1 MKDKNQTLK
10 IFNFSHPLMQTEI
23 FSLTGD
29 KYKDTLPFKWEITS
43 DYAASDVVLWDGVIT
58 VKNKEA
64 VEKVI
69 DDVKSGKVLFL
80 LGESE
85 TLLKNH
91 LMVKLQNTE
100 NLNCVARFGWN
111 VLPEEILSA
120 LEICYKK
127 SKHV

>member
-1 MKDKNQTLK
+1 MKDKNQSLK
-10 IFNFSHPLMQTEI
+10 IYNFSHPLMQTEI

-29 KYKDTLPFKWEITS
+29 KYKDTLSFKWELTNN
-43 DYAASDVVLWDGVIT
+43 YASSDVVLWDGVIT

-64 VEKVI
+64 VEKMI

-85 TLLKNH
+85 TLMKNH
-91 LMVKLQNTE
+91 PLVKLQKTE
-100 NLNCVARFGWN
+100 NLNCVELFGWN
-111 VLPEEILSA
+111 ILPEEILSA
-120 LEICYKK
+120 LETCYKK

>member
-1 MKDKNQTLK
+1 MKDKNQTFK
-10 IFNFSHPLMQTEI
+10 IYNFSHPLMQTEI

-29 KYKDTLPFKWEITS
+29 KYKDILSFKWELS
-43 DYAASDVVLWDGVIT
+43 NDYASSDVVLWDGVIT
-58 VKNKEA
+58 VKNREA
-64 VEKVI
+64 VEKMI

-91 LMVKLQNTE
+91 PLVKLQKTE
-100 NLNCVARFGWN
+100 NLNCVELFGWN
-111 VLPEEILSA
+111 ILPEEILSA
-120 LEICYKK
+120 LETCYKK